1 MSRRAHA
8 LSSPAPLAVAGSNLT
23 VIAAPLII
31 MALLASGYVLI
42 YLKDVLVPFFI
53 ALFLVYLLRPLVWLL
68 DVPFN
73 CFCRSTCRVW
83 RCVMCQRKRDSRLS
97 RASAS
102 SADGVEMVGGESR
115 SVDAVKVH
123 VAYSPVPEAKAKARR
138 AARRARDGKQQRAV
152 SDSTRRHPPRAG
164 SSDECPHWIASIV
177 ALMIAGGVAGA
188 ILFWL
193 VMTIIS
199 VDTDIYNEI
208 SEEWHLISNITDFWF
223 GVKLD
228 VDKNTVLRTIHDEL
242 PVGQIVHKVLFTV
255 IERCGDLFFVL
266 LGTIYMMLDSAG
278 RRTKA
283 SPLRANIERQIQRY
297 IGLKSFVSALNGV
310 AVYSVLGP
318 LLHIPAAFGIGIL
331 VRRAALCGSRAL
343 PPRRRVAASLRH
355 SRTHV
360 ASSPRARLPSPPLS
374 PRTHSVTP
382 PSDIPSQ
389 LHPVDR
395 RRHRHPPTPPRHP
408 LDARATGALRDPR
421 RTTYRYYISC
431 GSFVSSQLQ
440 LAPPNVCTHAAAPH
454 HSRLCSSL
462 AYPRAHRWVYF
473 LFYDIVYR

>member
-1 MSRRAHA
+1 MPRPG
-8 LSSPAPLAVAGSNLT
+8 LSSPAPLALAGSNLT

-83 RCVMCQRKRDSRLS
+83 RCVICQHKRGSQQS
-97 RASAS
+97 RAPAG
-102 SADGVEMVGGESR
+102 SADGVEMMGGDSR
-115 SVDAVKVH
+115 SIDAVKVH
-123 VAYSPVPEAKAKARR
+123 VAYSPVPKAKAKARTLR
-138 AARRARDGKQQRAV
+138 AARRARDGKQQRAA
-152 SDSTRRHPPRAG
+152 SGGSPRRRFSRG
-164 SSDECPHWIASIV
+164 GGGGGDECPHWIASIV

-193 VMTIIS
+193 VMTIVA
-199 VDTDIYNEI
+199 VDNDIYNQI
-208 SEEWHLISNITDFWF
+208 SAEWRVISNVTEFWF

-310 AVYSVLGP
+310 AVYSVLMK
-318 LLHIPAAFGIGIL
+318 LL
-331 VRRAALCGSRAL
+331 
-343 PPRRRVAASLRH
+343 
-355 SRTHV
+355 
-360 ASSPRARLPSPPLS
+360 
-374 PRTHSVTP
+374 
-382 PSDIPSQ
+382 
-389 LHPVDR
+389 
-395 RRHRHPPTPPRHP
+395 
-408 LDARATGALRDPR
+408 
-421 RTTYRYYISC
+421 
-431 GSFVSSQLQ
+431 LQ
-440 LAPPNVCTHAAAPH
+440 
-454 HSRLCSSL
+454 S
-462 AYPRAHRWVYF
+462 
-473 LFYDIVYR
+473 